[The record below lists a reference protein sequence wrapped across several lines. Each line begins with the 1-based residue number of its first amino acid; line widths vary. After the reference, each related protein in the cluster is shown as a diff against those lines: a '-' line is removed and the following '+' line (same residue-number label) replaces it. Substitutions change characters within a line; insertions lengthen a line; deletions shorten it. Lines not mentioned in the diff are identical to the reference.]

1 MAVIISGNGI
11 DMGNNPV
18 SNVSIATSADV
29 VDKAYVSRVMVSGG
43 RDVYLG
49 SYGLEWNETTDTYRR
64 IGAENYTA
72 IQSLM
77 KRCCP

>member
-1 MAVIISGNGI
+1 MAIVISGNGI

-29 VDKAYVSRVMVSGG
+29 VDKAYVSKVMVSGG

-49 SYGLEWNETTDTYRR
+49 SYGLE
-64 IGAENYTA
+64 
-72 IQSLM
+72 
-77 KRCCP
+77 